1 RAPTLANYPATIEI
15 LKHGFIA
22 DVPLIFA
29 AIDPCICC
37 AERSVELV
45 DARSGEERTLRF
57 SDLRR
62 MANDRAR
69 TLSLQ
74 RNVEWPL

>member
-1 RAPTLANYPATIEI
+1 
-15 LKHGFIA
+15 
-22 DVPLIFA
+22 LIFA

-37 AERSVELV
+37 AERAVDLL
-45 DARSGEERTLRF
+45 DARTGEQRTLRF

-69 TLSLQ
+69 ALPQ
-74 RNVEWPL
+74 KRNVEWPF